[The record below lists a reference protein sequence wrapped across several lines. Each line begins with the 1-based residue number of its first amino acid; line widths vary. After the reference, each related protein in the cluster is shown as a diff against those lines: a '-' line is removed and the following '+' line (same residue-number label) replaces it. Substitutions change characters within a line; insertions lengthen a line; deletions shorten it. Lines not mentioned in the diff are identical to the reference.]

1 MRVSSN
7 NANQASVS
15 ILQQRQQQLQ
25 EAQEQMTS
33 GKRIAKPSDD
43 PAGIARA
50 ERALN
55 AQVRG
60 ETAQRAL
67 AASRNAMTL
76 SESAI
81 GSASDLIQSAREA
94 ILAAGN
100 GTYTA
105 AERKSL
111 AVQIREI
118 RGQLLSVANQSDGST
133 GYLFGGQGATNPPF
147 VDTPTGVQ
155 SLATGGASNGLPGE
169 NLPLSVDG
177 SAVWLQAN
185 RGNGVF
191 ETKAAAG
198 NTGTAWIA
206 EGQVSDPSL
215 LQGKDYQLAFT
226 AVPGATTYT
235 VTDNTGAVV
244 NDVNGNA
251 LQNVPYTEGKSITGV
266 PGMSFA
272 VAGKPVTGDTF
283 DIVQSTPDLSVF
295 DAIDKV
301 LIGLENP
308 QANNG
313 QVMQAVNSGVRD
325 MDQVLANFQSARAR
339 VGETLNRLDGMES
352 RNSAAILSAQTTRSN
367 AEDIDMV
374 QAVSDFTNKQT
385 SYQAALQSYSMVQ
398 KLSLFNYLNP

>member
-7 NANQASVS
+7 NANMASVS
-15 ILQQRQQQLQ
+15 ILQQRQQELQ
-25 EAQEQMTS
+25 QAQEQMTS
-33 GKRIAKPSDD
+33 GKRIARPSDD

-50 ERALN
+50 ERALS

-60 ETAQRAL
+60 ESMQRAL

-81 GSASDLIQSAREA
+81 GSASDLIQGAREA

-100 GTYTA
+100 GTYSA

-111 AVQIREI
+111 AVQLREI
-118 RGQLLSVANQSDGST
+118 RGQLLTVANQSDGST
-133 GYLFGGQGATNPPF
+133 GYLFGGQGATQPPF
-147 VDTPTGVQ
+147 VDTPDGVR
-155 SLATGGASNGLPGE
+155 SLATSGASNGAPGE

-185 RGNGVF
+185 SGNGVY
-191 ETKAAAG
+191 ETQAAPGNAG
-198 NTGTAWIA
+198 SAWISA
-206 EGQVSDPSL
+206 GQVSDPSL
-215 LQGKDYQLAFT
+215 LQGKDYQVTFV

-235 VTDNTGAVV
+235 VTDSAGAVV
-244 NDVNGNA
+244 NDVDGNA
-251 LQNVPYTEGKSITGV
+251 LQDVPYRDGKAITGV
-266 PGMSFA
+266 PGMSFSI
-272 VAGKPVTGDTF
+272 AGAPVTGDRF
-283 DIVQSTPDLSVF
+283 DLVQSTPDLSVF
-295 DAIDKV
+295 DALDRV
-301 LIGLENP
+301 LVGLENP
-308 QANNG
+308 QAGNG

-325 MDQVLANFQSARAR
+325 MDQALANFQSARAR

-352 RNSAAILSAQTTRSN
+352 RNGAAILSAQTTRSN
-367 AEDIDMV
+367 AEDLDMV

>member
-7 NANQASVS
+7 NAYQSSVS

-25 EAQEQMTS
+25 QAQEQMTS

-60 ETAQRAL
+60 ESAQRAL

-118 RGQLLSVANQSDGST
+118 RGQLLSVANQSDGAT
-133 GYLFGGQGATNPPF
+133 GYLFGGQGATAAPF

-155 SLATGGASNGLPGE
+155 SLATGGASNGQPGE

-185 RGNGVF
+185 SGNGVF
-191 ETKAAAG
+191 ETSAG
-198 NTGTAWIA
+198 PRNTGTAWIGA
-206 EGQVSDPSL
+206 GRVSDPSQ
-215 LQGKDYQLAFT
+215 LQGQDYQLTFT
-226 AVPGATTYT
+226 AAPGATTYT
-235 VTDNTGAVV
+235 VTDSSGAVV
-244 NDVNGNA
+244 NDSSGSP
-251 LQNVPYTEGKSITGV
+251 LQDVPYADGKAITGV
-266 PGMSFA
+266 PGMSFSIT
-272 VAGKPVTGDTF
+272 GKPATGDSF
-283 DIVQSTPDLSVF
+283 DIVQATPDLSVF
-295 DAIDKV
+295 DAIDQV
-301 LIGLENP
+301 LVGLENP

-374 QAVSDFTNKQT
+374 QAISDFTNKQT